1 MISSK
6 DFTTALYALSKAKGY
21 AVTVVLTLGL
31 TLGTL
36 VAMFNLNFQI
46 LAAPLPYPE
55 EARLIAAT
63 AAWLKPD
70 GSINRPVATPKV
82 ITQIYQQSSDKL
94 SDQALYGNSDFATLR
109 DLPHSPS
116 IPLVYTT
123 PGYMRMYQMPLL
135 HGRAFSRD
143 EDIGSQQP
151 VAVISERLWRS
162 QYNADPAL
170 LGQKIQIGQIA
181 FTVVG
186 IAAADFAE
194 PKLFGP
200 DTVHDLWLPWDF
212 NGGFQLLSPSGL
224 SRNLYYLAQ
233 LKDANDR
240 LAFEQEVRPQLDA
253 LFQQARS
260 AANQGG
266 PKFSVRFHATPLR
279 QVLEGDSRQATLWM
293 LAGSLVLLLIAS
305 ANITNLILSRAA
317 RQQRTM
323 TIQAALGAQRHH
335 LLANVFAELCV
346 LMTAALLL
354 AFAIAQLAYVLLQ
367 WYATTTLPRLQELGF
382 NLPTMLFAMAIS
394 LLLTLGFAQ
403 LISRQLNYRVLQ
415 QNLQSSGKGT
425 GVQISSRIRQ
435 LLISAQVMLA
445 AMLLVCACQVLSQSL
460 AQLRQ
465 HIGFATADRY
475 QVLLEDIA
483 ANPANVSSGDRAAQE
498 RQRGAELLQIRDLLL
513 QHPAIAD
520 ASLSTNA
527 PVGFNGVSA
536 GFAAYQREA
545 NQQQT
550 RLETR
555 ETRTDQH
562 YLPMFDM
569 PLLQGR
575 NFTAQEVASQTPV
588 LIINQALAEQ
598 LSPDGKVLGQ
608 RLYGSGNNQA
618 FEIIGVTANRFLPA
632 ASGVDELPYRSYSPR
647 AADNLLLQLKPGRQ
661 IDKKALNAL
670 LQQVSPQLRTLDIYS
685 IEHNANQVLL
695 RSSLAAAITTSLVL
709 ISFVLATIGTYGVL
723 SYSVQLRR
731 FELGVRMA
739 IGARPGT
746 ILRQLLGENLKPVL
760 VGLVLAALALAAL
773 WFGLQQTTF
782 IIELSASGFAL
793 PLLLIVLLT
802 TLTSLLSVWDI
813 IRKPAI
819 YALQGH

>member
-1 MISSK
+1 MFTIK
-6 DFTTALYALSKAKGY
+6 DLSTALYALSKAKGY
-21 AVTVVLTLGL
+21 AATVVLTLGL

-36 VAMFNLNFQI
+36 IAMFNLNFQI
-46 LAAPLPYPE
+46 LLAPLPYSE
-55 EARLIAAT
+55 EDRLIAAT

-82 ITQIYQQSSDKL
+82 IAQIYHKPSDKL
-94 SDQALYGNSDFATLR
+94 SDQALYGGSGFATLR

-135 HGRAFSRD
+135 HGRAFSR
-143 EDIGSQQP
+143 EEEVGSQQP

-170 LGQKIQIGQIA
+170 LGQKIQIGQIG

-200 DTVHDLWLPWDF
+200 DTVHDVFLPWDY
-212 NGGFQLLSPSGL
+212 NQGFHQLTAGGL
-224 SRNLYYLAQ
+224 SRNLFYLAQ
-233 LKDANDR
+233 LNAAADR
-240 LAFEQEVRPQLDA
+240 QAFEQEVRLQLDA

-260 AANQGG
+260 AANQAGA
-266 PKFSVRFHATPLR
+266 KFSVRFNATPLR

-335 LLANVFAELCV
+335 VLATVFAELCV
-346 LMTAALLL
+346 LMSAALLL
-354 AFAIAQLAYVLLQ
+354 ALAVAQLAYRLLEL
-367 WYATTTLPRLQELGF
+367 YAATTLPRLQELGPD
-382 NLPTMLFAMAIS
+382 LASLLFACS
-394 LLLTLGFAQ
+394 VGLVLTLGFAQ
-403 LISRQLNYRVLQ
+403 LISRQLNYRALQ
-415 QNLQSSGKGT
+415 QQLQSSGKGS

-445 AMLLVCACQVLSQSL
+445 AVLLVCAFQVLTHAL

-465 HIGFATADRY
+465 QIGFATADRY

-483 ANPANVSSGDRAAQE
+483 ASPANLSSEQRAAQE
-498 RQRGAELLQIRDLLL
+498 RQRSSELLQIRELLL
-513 QHPAIAD
+513 QQPDIAD
-520 ASLSTNA
+520 AALSTNA
-527 PVGFNGVSA
+527 PVGYNGVSA
-536 GFAAYQREA
+536 GFAAYLRDA
-545 NQQQT
+545 NQQHS
-550 RLETR
+550 RLESR

-575 NFTAQEVASQTPV
+575 NFTAQEVASQAPV

-598 LSPDGKVLGQ
+598 LSPDAKVLGQ
-608 RLYGSGNNQA
+608 RLYRSGSNQA
-618 FEIIGVTANRFLPA
+618 VEIIGVTANRYLPA

-647 AADNLLLQLKPGRQ
+647 AADNLLLHLKPGRQ
-661 IDKKALNAL
+661 IDKKTLNAL

-695 RSSLAAAITTSLVL
+695 RSSLTAAVTTSLVL
-709 ISFVLATIGTYGVL
+709 LSFVLATIGIYGVL

-746 ILRQLLGENLKPVL
+746 ILRQLLGENLKPV
-760 VGLVLAALALAAL
+760 AAGLALAAL
-773 WFGLQQTTF
+773 LLVALWLGLQHSSLVV
-782 IIELSASGFAL
+782 ELSAGGFAL

-802 TLTSLLSVWDI
+802 TLTSLLSVWGI

-819 YALQGH
+819 YALQGQ